1 MLAFPDTKENMP
13 SKLFLGQGDNQ
24 GGWGS
29 QLKPTSFRKK
39 QDYKKMYKGWG
50 VEVHPW
56 QVFSDVGVPD
66 SPPWMQMEDTDYEF
80 SKN

>member
-1 MLAFPDTKENMP
+1 MLAFPDTKENMT

-56 QVFSDVGVPD
+56 
-66 SPPWMQMEDTDYEF
+66 
-80 SKN
+80 